1 MPLLEL
7 FDETL
12 DINSTENYELSV
24 QIGFDGLSYSVLDT
38 LRNKFVLLRDY
49 EPDENTF
56 SDTGRLAEL
65 INRDD
70 FLTRRYKRTNLI
82 IPSSKSTLVPA
93 PLFDSTKKE
102 EYFAF
107 NQTIVEGEKILINEL
122 SDPDAIVIYSLPESI
137 ENLVRVSFPG
147 SQLYHQLTPLFQFIS
162 VNRRTSGSYYI
173 HVHLEKDYL
182 NLIIFDQNT
191 LIFCNTFQYKT
202 VTDIQY
208 YVLYVLKRMNI
219 TQEEAIYFSG
229 LSGNSKELASCFA
242 DYLKTIRFSVPT
254 GNFTFSYVFNNTD
267 LYRYLNLFTATNCA

>member
-24 QIGFDGLSYSVLDT
+24 QIGYDGLSYSVLDT

-49 EPDENTF
+49 EPDENTY
-56 SDTGRLAEL
+56 SDTGKLAEL
-65 INRDD
+65 INKDD
-70 FLTRRYKRTNLI
+70 FLTRRYKKTNLI
-82 IPSSKSTLVPA
+82 VPSSKSTLVPA

-107 NQTIVEGEKILINEL
+107 NQTIIEGEKILIDEL
-122 SDPDAIVIYSLPESI
+122 TDPDAIVIYSMPDSI
-137 ENLVRVSFPG
+137 EDLVRVSFPG
-147 SQLYHQLTPLFQFIS
+147 SQLYHQLTPLFMFIS
-162 VNRRTSGSYYI
+162 INRRTSGSYYI
-173 HVHLEKDYL
+173 HVHLEKDFF

-202 VTDIQY
+202 VTDLQY

-219 TQEEAIYFSG
+219 SQEEAIYFSG
-229 LSGNSKELASCFA
+229 HSVNPREIASCFA
-242 DYLKTIRFSVPT
+242 DYLKTIRFSVPS